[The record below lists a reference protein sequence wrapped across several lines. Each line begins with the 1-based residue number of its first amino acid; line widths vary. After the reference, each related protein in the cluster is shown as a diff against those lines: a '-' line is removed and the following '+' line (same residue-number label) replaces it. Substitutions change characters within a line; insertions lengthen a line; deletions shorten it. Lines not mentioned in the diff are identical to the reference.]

1 MMMKY
6 VYPAIFTEEEN
17 GYYSVRFD
25 DIEGCFTSGASLE
38 EAMDMAKDA
47 LCLMLYTLE
56 EEEEEI
62 PKASDIRNVFTDE
75 NEFVSLVQCDTIE
88 YRKFFN
94 NKAVKKTLS
103 IPAWLNDMA
112 EKRDINFSATLQN
125 ALKQQLNIE

>member
-1 MMMKY
+1 MKY

-25 DIEGCFTSGASLE
+25 DVDGCFTSGKGIE

-47 LCLMLYTLE
+47 LCLMLYELE
-56 EEEEEI
+56 EKEEKI
-62 PKASDIRNVFTDE
+62 PDPSDIRALHYDS
-75 NEFVSLVQCDTIE
+75 NEFVSLIQCDTIE

-103 IPAWLNDMA
+103 IPAWLNEMA
-112 EKRDINFSATLQN
+112 EKKDINFSATLQS

>member
-1 MMMKY
+1 MMKY

-38 EAMDMAKDA
+38 EAMDMAKDV
-47 LCLMLYTLE
+47 LCLMLYDLE
-56 EEEEEI
+56 EEEKPI
-62 PKASDIRNVFTDE
+62 PRPSDIRILHCDS
-75 NEFVSLVQCDTIE
+75 NEFVSLIQCDTLE

-94 NKAVKKTLS
+94 SKAVKKTLTV
-103 IPAWLNDMA
+103 PAWLNEMA
-112 EKRDINFSATLQN
+112 EKKDINFSAVLQN